1 MKAPASTIIS
11 SFKILLF
18 WTAGLCVAVA
28 CQARDVITV
37 YTPYS
42 AGHGGNVAFQRVL
55 EKANLSQSAYTFV
68 MENRPGAQGVIAL
81 RAMSE
86 DHNNKLAIIHAAFI
100 DNIDAGQVK
109 ESDYRPVHGIG
120 DACWA
125 VVSLHGK
132 NNSIQSLR
140 GSGELTVGTVGNG
153 NVTHLTALAIADRLQ
168 LKTRLVIFKSN
179 YDAVVNLAGNHGV
192 TFGIERVAVVEQFQ
206 QINPNIRMLAM
217 SCPTRLSTAPSLP
230 TLAEQ
235 GIKTPSVF
243 NIVVSDQR
251 MSVEKSRNL
260 GAILDQATR
269 DVGLIEI
276 QRVSDMRSPVF
287 DNIAVEKFYRD
298 RLAQIRSLRAK
309 YQQEIQQSK
318 NQ

>member
-1 MKAPASTIIS
+1 MIIS

-18 WTAGLCVAVA
+18 WTANLCIIGA
-28 CQARDVITV
+28 CHAREVITV

-42 AGHGGNVAFQRVL
+42 AGHGGNVAFQRVI
-55 EKANLSQSAYTFV
+55 EQANLNQTSYTFV
-68 MENRPGAQGVIAL
+68 LENRPGAQGVIAL
-81 RAMSE
+81 QAMSE
-86 DHNNKLAIIHAAFI
+86 DHNKKLAIIHAAFV
-100 DNIDAGQVK
+100 DNIDTGQVK
-109 ESDYRPVHGIG
+109 EHDYRPVHGIG

-125 VVSLHGK
+125 VVSLYGK

-140 GSGELTVGTVGNG
+140 GSGELTVGTVGYG

-168 LKTRLVIFKSN
+168 LKTRLVMFKSN
-179 YDAVVNLAGNHGV
+179 YDAMINLAGNHGV
-192 TFGIERVAVVEQFQ
+192 TFVIERVSVVEQLQ

-217 SCPTRLSTAPSLP
+217 SCSTRSAGAPRLP

-251 MSVEKSRNL
+251 MPTEKSKNI

-269 DVGLIEI
+269 DVGLTEI
-276 QRVSDMRSPVF
+276 QRLGDMRSPVF
-287 DNIAVEKFYRD
+287 DNMPIEKFYSERV
-298 RLAQIRSLRAK
+298 AQIRNLRAK
-309 YQQEIQQSK
+309 YRQEIQQSK
-318 NQ
+318 NQWHK

>member
-1 MKAPASTIIS
+1 MKALVSIIIS
-11 SFKILLF
+11 NFKILLF
-18 WTAGLCVAVA
+18 WTASLCIIGA
-28 CQARDVITV
+28 CQAREVITV

-55 EKANLSQSAYTFV
+55 EQANLNQTSYTFV
-68 MENRPGAQGVIAL
+68 LENRPGAQGVIAL
-81 RAMSE
+81 QAMSE
-86 DHNNKLAIIHAAFI
+86 DPNKKLAIIHAAFV

-109 ESDYRPVHGIG
+109 EHDYRPVHGIG

-125 VVSLHGK
+125 VVSLYGK

-140 GSGELTVGTVGNG
+140 GSGELTVGTVGHG

-192 TFGIERVAVVEQFQ
+192 TFGIERVAVVQQLQ

-217 SCPTRLSTAPSLP
+217 SCSTRLAGTPELP

-243 NIVVSDQR
+243 NIVVSNQR
-251 MSVEKSRNL
+251 MPAEKSKNI

-269 DVGLIEI
+269 GVGLAEI
-276 QRVSDMRSPVF
+276 QRLGDMRSPVF
-287 DNIAVEKFYRD
+287 DNMPVEKFYRE
-298 RLAQIRSLRAK
+298 RVAQIRSLRAK